1 MKQESCVFLN
11 ENEKLEKVICI
22 FSLQCTCFIPPT
34 WGGGWGG
41 SSESKICRKFDQRT
55 SYHVKIG
62 TYIPDI
68 QVRPHPCIL
77 SRTLPIVFKNPVNI
91 NCCIFHC
98 HLSVTHKL
106 ITDSFTAFLYPC
118 FQLVCS
124 YSEIIFIILS
134 LNVTDY
140 HVTIFFVMQENK
152 VTVRFLLVKDCNRL
166 VTIFPL
172 LELIAWH

>member
-1 MKQESCVFLN
+1 MCFLN
-11 ENEKLEKVICI
+11 KNEKLGKVTYI
-22 FSLQCTCFIPPT
+22 FSIQYNCFVPPT
-34 WGGGWGG
+34 WGGGCLVIC
-41 SSESKICRKFDQRT
+41 KVCRKFDPRT
-55 SYHVKIG
+55 NYHVKMG

-77 SRTLPIVFKNPVNI
+77 SRTLLIVFQNPVNI

-98 HLSVTHKL
+98 HLSVTQKL

-134 LNVTDY
+134 LSVTDY
-140 HVTIFFVMQENK
+140 HVTIFFVM
-152 VTVRFLLVKDCNRL
+152 
-166 VTIFPL
+166 
-172 LELIAWH
+172 